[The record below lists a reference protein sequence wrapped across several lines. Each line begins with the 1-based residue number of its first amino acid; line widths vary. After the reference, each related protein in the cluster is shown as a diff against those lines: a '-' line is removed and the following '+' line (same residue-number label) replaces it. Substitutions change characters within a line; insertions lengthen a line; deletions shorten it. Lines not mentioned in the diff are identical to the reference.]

1 MLHYFLSFLTLFA
14 LLGCN
19 TATKEPTP
27 KQNQKQMHT
36 MPAKMFQ
43 SVNSDQATLVQTG
56 KNKLYCAR
64 CGMNLVMFYKTSHTA
79 TYEDKEYQYCSIHCL
94 TDHLSEGIEL
104 RNPKVVDVVSLKLI
118 PVQNAFYVV
127 GSDVKGTMSR
137 VSKYAF
143 ASLKDAQA
151 FQAKHGGKIV
161 DFYAALEVAK
171 KDFR

>member
-1 MLHYFLSFLTLFA
+1 MLRYFFSFLVLLLFT
-14 LLGCN
+14 GCQ
-19 TATKEPTP
+19 TTTKNPSPEHST
-27 KQNQKQMHT
+27 NQMNT

-43 SVNSDQATLVQTG
+43 SVNANEATLVQKG
-56 KNKLYCAR
+56 KNRLHCAR

-79 TYEDKEYQYCSIHCL
+79 KYEDKEYQYCSIHCL
-94 TDHLSEGIEL
+94 ADHLGEGIEL
-104 RNPKVVDVVSLKLI
+104 RNPKVVDVVSLELI
-118 PVQNAFYVV
+118 PVQNAYYVV

-161 DFYAALEVAK
+161 DFYAALEAAK
-171 KDFR
+171 KDFK